1 MATSDVQSKSVSFF
15 SEVAATSSASPP
27 SPWPALHV
35 PRAAIDD
42 EIGRLCDLAR
52 RPGERRAA
60 EIVHPLSRESFPGV
74 TPGLSVSINVVLP
87 GETLIIPRD
96 NASRVEFCI
105 RGAGSAAVADN
116 SLSMGKF
123 DAWTVPSMATRQY
136 RGEGGEP
143 LVWLSYSNAP
153 MLQRL
158 DILYSDLLASPAK
171 QPIKLTSAERKYVR
185 ENAPDFPVL
194 DDGARLRGYEY
205 LVDIEVV
212 DNQPLIWPWS
222 EVRSHL
228 STEQGDG
235 KRSILLLYNPATGAR
250 NGTTQSFFATL
261 SSFPA
266 GKEFPAPPRGH
277 KHTSFACNYHFL
289 GAGHSIVDGQPYEW
303 EAGDFM
309 LSAPSWAEHAHGSSA
324 IGSSVLTVQDHPLQ
338 IGLESLVWQERV
350 DGPILTLGRE
360 PGVTGYVGPRLAGD

>member
-1 MATSDVQSKSVSFF
+1 MVTSNVQSKFASFF

-42 EIGRLCDLAR
+42 EIGHLCDLAR
-52 RPGERRAA
+52 RSGERRAA
-60 EIVHPLSRESFPGV
+60 EIVHPSSHGSFPSV
-74 TPGLSVSINVVLP
+74 APGLSVSINVVLP
-87 GETLIIPRD
+87 GEALAIPRD

-105 RGAGSAAVADN
+105 RGTGSAAIADKPM
-116 SLSMGKF
+116 SMGMF

-136 RGEGGEP
+136 RCEGKEP

-171 QPIKLTSAERKYVR
+171 LPDKQTSVERKYVR
-185 ENAPDFPVL
+185 ASAPDYPVL
-194 DDGARLRGYEY
+194 HDGARLRGYEY
-205 LVDIEVV
+205 LVDIEVI

-222 EVRSHL
+222 EVRPHL
-228 STEQGDG
+228 STETGDG
-235 KRSILLLYNPATGAR
+235 KRTILLLYNPATGLR

-266 GKEFPAPPRGH
+266 GNELPAPPRGH

-289 GAGHSIVDGQPYEW
+289 GAGHSIVDGKLYEW

-309 LSAPSWAEHAHGSSA
+309 LSAPSWSEHAHGSSA
-324 IGSSVLTVQDHPLQ
+324 MGSSVLTVQDHPMQ
-338 IGLESLVWQERV
+338 ISLESLVWQERV
-350 DGPILTLGRE
+350 DGPILTLVRE